1 MMMRSLSAFLALAML
16 LALSACG
23 AGQGGVDPY
32 SVRSFDPDQQTQQ
45 NLTQSSARA
54 H

>member
-1 MMMRSLSAFLALAML
+1 MRTMSVLFALAML

-45 NLTQSSARA
+45 NLTPSPARA
-54 H
+54 R

>member
-1 MMMRSLSAFLALAML
+1 MRDLSVLLALAML

-32 SVRSFDPDQQTQQ
+32 SVRSFDPDQQNQQ
-45 NLTQSSARA
+45 SLTQSPVRSR
-54 H
+54 